1 MADRQDQAERSA
13 TTRERERA
21 DRFQRFGVLRRAQP
35 ADATMKNLLELLTVK
50 LELCERLPV
59 WEWEAGDE
67 GNETCAA
74 TFHAVLETE
83 RRTLRRGALVAAR
96 AYRARQQERPVS
108 RILIFAGRPRRGF
121 DRHDRKEDV
130 A

>member
-1 MADRQDQAERSA
+1 MPSFFGALRASLMGMADRQDQAERSA
-13 TTRERERA
+13 ATRERERT

-83 RRTLRRGALVAAR
+83 RRTCDEVLSSLRAHIDR
-96 AYRARQQERPVS
+96 VS
-108 RILIFAGRPRRGF
+108 GK
-121 DRHDRKEDV
+121 DQ
-130 A
+130 